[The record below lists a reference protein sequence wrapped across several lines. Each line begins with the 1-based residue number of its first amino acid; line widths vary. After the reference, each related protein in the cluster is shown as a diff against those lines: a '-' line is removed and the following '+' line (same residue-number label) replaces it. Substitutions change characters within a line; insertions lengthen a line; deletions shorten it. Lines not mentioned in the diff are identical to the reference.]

1 MKFFIL
7 LTALIVFWGIAYAH
21 SEAVPKEYE
30 KATNPVKATEE
41 SIAAG
46 EQIFEQRCATCHG
59 ADGKGVLQGM
69 PDLTDHPM
77 MSEMS
82 EGDVFHKISE
92 GVPGT
97 GMPPWKDALTEEE
110 RWHLVNYINTLHHG
124 EEEEAH
130 IDTQSAEA
138 KPQEFHAAAPKK
150 GVCGPTALLLIG
162 TIPLLIAGR
171 RFFN

>member
-7 LTALIVFWGIAYAH
+7 LTALILSWGIVYAH
-21 SEAVPKEYE
+21 SEAVPEGYE
-30 KATNPVKATEE
+30 KAVNPIKATAE

-46 EQIFEQRCATCHG
+46 KQMFEQRCATCHG

-69 PDLTDHPM
+69 PDLTDHHM

-82 EGDVFHKISE
+82 EGDIFYKITE
-92 GVPGT
+92 GVQGT
-97 GMPPWKDALTEEE
+97 SMPPWEDVLTEEE

-124 EEEEAH
+124 EEEGTAH
-130 IDTQSAEA
+130 VDE

-162 TIPLLIAGR
+162 TLPLLIAGR
-171 RFFN
+171 RFFNR